1 MAFSLIQ
8 VMFLGRIVVSHVQS
22 IAKLSQMSASLK
34 FQLFFSPIQT
44 YPLFDRECGL
54 ELLAAFYA

>member
-1 MAFSLIQ
+1 MAFCLIRA
-8 VMFLGRIVVSHVQS
+8 MFLGRIVVSHVQS
-22 IAKLSQMSASLK
+22 IAKLSQMSASLR
-34 FQLFFSPIQT
+34 FQLFFPIQT